1 MTSGG
6 AFTISQN
13 LPILEFG
20 PVPDT
25 DILSALYTVEAAVVV
40 VVTGL
45 SGVDRCVITVLSS
58 GVSEVDHT
66 AAVERLAP
74 AV

>member
-1 MTSGG
+1 MQE
-6 AFTISQN
+6 FTKSQN

-20 PVPDT
+20 SVPDT

-40 VVTGL
+40 IVVGL
-45 SGVDRCVITVLSS
+45 SGVDSGVITVLSS

-66 AAVERLAP
+66 VAVGRLAL
-74 AV
+74 VV